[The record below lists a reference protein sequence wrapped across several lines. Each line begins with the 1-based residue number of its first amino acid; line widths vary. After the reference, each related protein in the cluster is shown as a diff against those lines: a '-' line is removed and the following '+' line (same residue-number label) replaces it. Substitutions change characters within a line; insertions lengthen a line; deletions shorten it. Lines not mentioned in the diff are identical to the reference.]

1 MMGSLQIQSPMLR
14 LVGQRLL
21 KAIPLLLAIVI
32 CNFVL
37 LKLAPGDAAEVLAGE
52 AGAGTAEYLAELRA
66 RFGLDQPV
74 YMQLWHYVV
83 KLVTLDL
90 GFSFRHN
97 QPVLSLILDR
107 LPATLLL
114 MFSGM
119 GLAVLIGATLGV
131 LASQRVNQLRD
142 NIISVFAILSF
153 SVPVFWLGLMLIV
166 VFSVN
171 LGWLPAGGME
181 TMASGK
187 QGVARLLDILRHM
200 VMPVTTL
207 GLFYVALYTRVMR
220 ASMLEVFNQDYVTT
234 ARAKGLSER
243 RITFRHVFRNAL
255 LPMVTLVGVQFGA
268 LLGGSVLVETVFSW
282 PGLGRLAFEAVF
294 QRDINLLLGIL
305 LMCSVLVVL
314 SNILVDV
321 MYSQL
326 DPRIRIR

>member
-1 MMGSLQIQSPMLR
+1 MKLPLIQSPMLR

-21 KAIPLLLAIVI
+21 KAIPLILAIVI
-32 CNFVL
+32 CNFIL

-52 AGAGTAEYLAELRA
+52 AAAGTVEYLAELRA

-74 YMQLWHYVV
+74 YMQLWHYIV
-83 KLVTLDL
+83 KLATLDL

-97 QPVLSLILDR
+97 QTVLSLILDR

-119 GLAVLIGATLGV
+119 GLAVVIGATLGV

-142 NIISVFAILSF
+142 NIISVFAILAF

-171 LGWLPAGGME
+171 LGWFPAGGME

-187 QGVARLLDILRHM
+187 HGVLRLLDILRHM

-220 ASMLEVFNQDYVTT
+220 ASMLEVFNQDFVTT

-255 LPMVTLVGVQFGA
+255 LPMVTLVGVQFGT

-294 QRDINLLLGIL
+294 QRDINLLLGVL
-305 LMCSVLVVL
+305 LMCSVLVVV

>member
-1 MMGSLQIQSPMLR
+1 MQLPQIQSPMLR

-21 KAIPLLLAIVI
+21 KAIPLILAIVI

-52 AGAGTAEYLAELRA
+52 AAAGTAEYLDELRA

-74 YMQLWHYVV
+74 HMQLWHYIV
-83 KLVTLDL
+83 KLATLDL

-97 QPVLSLILDR
+97 QTVLSLILDR

-119 GLAVLIGATLGV
+119 GLAVVVGAALGI

-171 LGWLPAGGME
+171 LGWFPAGGME

-187 QGVARLLDILRHM
+187 RGVVRMLDILQHM

-220 ASMLEVFNQDYVTT
+220 ASMLEVFNQDFVTT
-234 ARAKGLSER
+234 ARAKGLSES
-243 RITFRHVFRNAL
+243 RITLRHVFRNAL
-255 LPMVTLVGVQFGA
+255 LPMVTLIGVQFGT